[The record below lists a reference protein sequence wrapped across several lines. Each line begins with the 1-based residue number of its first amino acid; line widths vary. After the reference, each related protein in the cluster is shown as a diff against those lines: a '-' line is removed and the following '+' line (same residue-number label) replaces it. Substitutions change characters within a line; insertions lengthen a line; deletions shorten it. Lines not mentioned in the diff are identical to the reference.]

1 MKKID
6 FKNKKTT
13 WWLIGLLV
21 IVLLAIFFF
30 KGLEGKSLNIWKSD
44 DNSTIDIANSED
56 YSKYTGA
63 VKASFEGTHTLDFSF
78 LHNNDFKVVQG
89 TGAQARWFKL
99 TDASSTN
106 LVTLYFTYEGGRG
119 YSAEDYVNEV
129 LKTDDSIKV
138 EDVKFA
144 DGDNATVKYV
154 VDEANNVE
162 YYVEAVKGADGGAW
176 LAIVE
181 NKALDNETL
190 KAAAKDLMRSLE
202 IASAKEEVANE
213 TPAKDE
219 TATNT
224 ATETSAVEGK

>member
-21 IVLLAIFFF
+21 LILLVIFLV

-44 DNSTIDIANSED
+44 NDSTIDIANSKD
-56 YSKYTGA
+56 YSKYEGS
-63 VKASFEGTHTLDFSF
+63 VNASFEGSHTLDFSF
-78 LHNNDFKVVQG
+78 LHNNNLKVVQG

-99 TDASSTN
+99 VDASSTN

-119 YSAEDYVNEV
+119 FTAEDYVNEI

-144 DGDNATVKYV
+144 DNDSASVKYV

-162 YYVEAVKGADGGAW
+162 YYVEAVKGADGDAW

-181 NKALDNETL
+181 NKAFDNETL
-190 KAAAKDLMRSLE
+190 KSAAKDLMRSLE
-202 IASAKEEVANE
+202 VSSDKEEVITE
-213 TPAKDE
+213 TQAST
-219 TATNT
+219 TATDT
-224 ATETSAVEGK
+224 STSTESE